1 MMSKEQAAVTAALT
15 GEHFCKDCKHR
26 RLTWKWPLG
35 LLMHRSIYYWAR
47 CFHPDVMITSAIKG
61 VEYPVDGSV
70 LMKRIVRF
78 CSKARDDKDS
88 CGPSGRFWEAK

>member
-35 LLMHRSIYYWAR
+35 FLTERSIYYWAK
-47 CFHPDVMITSAIKG
+47 CAHPDLIVTTVIKTT
-61 VEYPVDGSV
+61 EWPVDGS
-70 LMKRIVRF
+70 LKMKRVTRF
-78 CSKARDDKDS
+78 CSNLRKEGES
-88 CGPSGRFWEAK
+88 CGPSGRFWEPR